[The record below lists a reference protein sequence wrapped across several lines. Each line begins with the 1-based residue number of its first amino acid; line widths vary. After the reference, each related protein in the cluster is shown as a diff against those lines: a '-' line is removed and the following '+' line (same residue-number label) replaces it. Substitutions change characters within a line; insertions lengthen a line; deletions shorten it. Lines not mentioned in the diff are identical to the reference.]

1 MKRRVGYFDVEEST
15 EKSVAEG
22 TEKYAER
29 SARDAED
36 SSANF
41 KKLRLDDKEGEH
53 SMNISE

>member
-1 MKRRVGYFDVEEST
+1 MKRRVGYFDVEESM
-15 EKSVAEG
+15 EQSVAES